1 MFYPL
6 GLNLCMILPT
16 LKISI
21 LFFVIHVQIFA
32 VYAIDKKQT
41 GNATFYSGRFWGL
54 KTASGE
60 KYHPYL
66 FTAAHRYFPL
76 GSWVE
81 VKFPKTN
88 KSTLVRVNDRGPFR
102 RGAIIDL
109 SLSAAKEIGLVPF
122 GISKVSIRLIP
133 EIEITDSLRSAW
145 SKRDSLNASLNPFVA
160 KKKFKKKKKSVRK
173 KSSVK

>member
-1 MFYPL
+1 MKLF
-6 GLNLCMILPT
+6 T

-21 LFFVIHVQIFA
+21 LFFVIHLQSFA
-32 VYAIDKKQT
+32 VSVINKKHT
-41 GNATFYSGRFWGL
+41 GNATFYSNKFWGL

-66 FTAAHRYFPL
+66 FTAAHRYFPI

-81 VKFPKTN
+81 VNFAKTN

-145 SKRDSLNASLNPFVA
+145 FTRDSLNASLYPLV
-160 KKKFKKKKKSVRK
+160 KKKNFKKKRKSVRK